1 MAAEGKVDG
10 KVVIDLSVV
19 GSECANATLNAFT
32 KELGKMLANAQ
43 ALNVELDCLAA
54 KMKDIG
60 KTKDGEAAL
69 RRVVRG
75 SPLYK

>member
-19 GSECANATLNAFT
+19 GEEVANATLNAFT
-32 KELGKMLANAQ
+32 ATLGKMLAKAQ

-60 KTKDGEAAL
+60 KTKEGAAAL

>member
-19 GSECANATLNAFT
+19 GEEVASATLNAFT
-32 KELGKMLANAQ
+32 ATLGKMLAKAQ

-60 KTKDGEAAL
+60 KTKEGAAAL